1 MARSLGCLRPFRLR
15 RMRLGTLT
23 GWFPW
28 TPRSPALI
36 STRPAPVKRGRPYRN
51 GTRSRPRTIPWR
63 TDDQDSPRLRRPRPS
78 AGLRRYRGQY
88 QRLHAVRAGPR
99 ADQGSPPRPRPT
111 AQQARSPPGR
121 QGVQQSRHTQ
131 LPAETWH
138 PAHHPGTIGPA
149 GKPPPSGQQRRQ
161 AACFRQ
167 GALQTAQR
175 RRALFQ
181 RVKAVPSHRHPLR
194 QDPRILRSSTHHRVT
209 PDVDMTL

>member
-1 MARSLGCLRPFRLR
+1 MERSRGCLRPFRLR
-15 RMRLGTLT
+15 RMRRETST

-36 STRPAPVKRGRPYRN
+36 STRPAPVKRGRPCRN

-78 AGLRRYRGQY
+78 ARLCRHRRQR
-88 QRLHAVRAGPR
+88 QRLHAVRAGPC

-111 AQQARSPPGR
+111 AQPARSSPGR
-121 QGVQQSRHTQ
+121 QGIQQSRHTQ
-131 LPAETWH
+131 LPAETRYL
-138 PAHHPGTIGPA
+138 AHHPGTLGPA
-149 GKPPPSGQQRRQ
+149 GEPPPSWQQRRQ
-161 AACFRQ
+161 TARFRQ

-175 RRALFQ
+175 RRALLQ
-181 RVKAVPSHRHPLR
+181 RVKAVPGHSHPLR
-194 QDPRILRSSTHHRVT
+194 QNPRILRSSTHHRVT